1 MSRLEVPLA
10 FRMLRATGDLVVHA
24 ELVLAIKTDRG
35 AWELVAFL
43 VDSGTEMTT
52 MPAGEAKKRN
62 VPMPKHPLSWY
73 LAAFALFCPWSAS
86 ATTID
91 PLLFE
96 ELVLG
101 ADFVGIVE
109 CEQAGGIVAAYTVVE
124 SWKGPKHG
132 TRITIRVAVN
142 YWEPQFPI
150 TLCGERY
157 FVTAYKEAPFR
168 MMSTTSGGPVPLWWR
183 NIPAEYSLPLFQGRK
198 LLAPGEEKGV
208 EFQKT
213 RKVAQTLLALKPAEQ
228 ETALLKAV
236 IENDLFGEK
245 WIGGEP
251 DKAKAKE
258 IRARLA
264 KLTTADALVA
274 ELIRM
279 ATEQPQQWEFR
290 AHVVL
295 GKAGGPVALASLQ
308 RLPRDRS
315 PWDKNEL
322 DKLIR
327 TISRRHGTKIA
338 APSPTSDTPGNEQA
352 PSGRELANL
361 RRAVARGAEAEGF
374 AEAFEILTRHDP
386 GPVVEFLVAWMNPN
400 QDSRDKDRGYALG
413 SYFAWRCGK
422 DRKKHLAA
430 VSVAKDPFIR
440 VAGAVYLCF
449 EDSEAGTA
457 ALKRM
462 TAVDGDAGAW
472 AALTLARR
480 GHKDAVPRA
489 LEVFRDLPP
498 ADRHSVGSMAD
509 VPHRNLQKRVL
520 VLLSNSARAG
530 GAPQPAPPGQ
540 PASSFDSLLNWWKEH
555 GDKLVLNDPW
565 LAILEK
571 QKVD

>member
-1 MSRLEVPLA
+1 MASELSCKQTRTDERNKEDRKMRLLNPEENRFLDVFLHEATTAPFTGPATKALLPFPGA
-10 FRMLRATGDLVVHA
+10 SSMRPALRT
-24 ELVLAIKTDRG
+24 
-35 AWELVAFL
+35 
-43 VDSGTEMTT
+43 
-52 MPAGEAKKRN
+52 
-62 VPMPKHPLSWY
+62 LSCY
-73 LAAFALFCPWSAS
+73 LAAFALLWPWSAS

-124 SWKGPKHG
+124 SWKGPKPG
-132 TRITIRVAVN
+132 THIAIRVAVN
-142 YWEPQFPI
+142 YWEPQLPI

-198 LLAPGEEKGV
+198 LLAPGEEKGA

-213 RKVAQTLLALKPAEQ
+213 RKAAQTLLALKPAEQ
-228 ETALLKAV
+228 EAALLKAV

-245 WIGGEP
+245 WSGGEP

-279 ATEQPQQWEFR
+279 ATEQPQQWAIR
-290 AHVVL
+290 AHIVL

-308 RLPRDRS
+308 KLPPDRS
-315 PWDKNEL
+315 PWGKNEL
-322 DKLIR
+322 DGLILS
-327 TISRRHGTKIA
+327 ISQLHGMKIA
-338 APSPTSDTPGNEQA
+338 APSPTRDAPGNEQA

-361 RRAVARGAEAEGF
+361 RRTLARGEKAEGF
-374 AEAFEILTRHDP
+374 GEAFEILTRHDP

-400 QDSRDKDRGYALG
+400 QDWRDKDRGYALG

-422 DRKKHLAA
+422 DRQKHLAA
-430 VSVAKDPFIR
+430 VSGAKDPFIR

-449 EDSEAGTA
+449 EDAEAGTA

-489 LEVFRDLPP
+489 LEVFRDLAP
-498 ADRHSVGSMAD
+498 ADRHSLGTMAD

-530 GAPQPAPPGQ
+530 GAPQPAPGQ
-540 PASSFDSLLNWWKEH
+540 PASSFDSLLNWWKKH
-555 GDKLVLNDPW
+555 RDKLVLNDPW
-565 LAILEK
+565 LGILEK